1 MRKYKIYMMSAR
13 NIISYAEKDSDGIFK
28 FNLQARETEKC
39 KVPTA
44 SHEQESNALFYQIM
58 CHLHGDNFE
67 FPEDVNLI
75 TDLEDVI
82 FYIDFSG
89 IFDRNGQQ
97 KRYAERQQ
105 KARDMFR
112 KNGIK
117 LDFGKGSMPYVAFER
132 SQSMSRNARLSFIR
146 KDFYEAVRRRI
157 MLDMKIGEC
166 QLSKLYAYNGLMLS
180 SGTRIDG
187 VEIDRLHRVIV
198 VENNKLQA
206 SANVITVED
215 DGSNSN
221 MRKYHRVERHEQ
233 FTVLEYD
240 GEGLISKE
248 YANVVDKK
256 LCGKSVHTSF
266 QIRMPYVKG
275 MLHKV
280 DFKDLLISAGFEHI
294 IDIWGEKHPISD
306 VDVILTESMFKG
318 KGWLSDSKMTWQDY
332 WDKFRKYKHAL
343 YITNVSKQYPEKFTE
358 LNYQFLNTLSV
369 RAEEFRPSDLPLSW
383 EHSPEEDNRN
393 WLTKQTELEYYNLCA
408 NEEYRRQYFLKE
420 KEKGFWKKKT
430 KANYLADILEI
441 NPLFINESIYSK
453 ELEDRAE
460 SILKDYSLGTLLV
473 AGDSRYLSAD
483 LLRLLSIIPM
493 TRKSKLTESE
503 KKFYATLMSDRF
515 SDQSFY
521 APKAAYEADTLCT
534 LLRNPHIARNEEIIL
549 KLMKD
554 IKKMRHHY
562 LGHLSD
568 VVMVDSEMY
577 AAERLGGADYDGDTI
592 KTIADPIVNI
602 CVQRNYEFEGS
613 FEDRNNM
620 PFLKIPSAEPLLSDA
635 NDWEARFETVKNTF
649 SSRVGQISNAAFDRS
664 VIAYNENSTSEERQ
678 KCREEAET
686 LAILTGLE
694 IDSAKTG
701 IKPDLS
707 EYLGKSKRQRSI
719 FLTYKRLLE
728 NVSKGVTDAKSKLNK
743 FFENTNWDEIDSN
756 VEKLP
761 YYAKM
766 LKDGIPKIK
775 AATIPDNK
783 LFNFA
788 TEDGWKDKLNTDIL
802 DVVSTLISEYD
813 EVLRRIRVS
822 RADIQTKK
830 RYKDIDRIL
839 FSQGKDEDFDADV
852 LYAEFSKISDEHLQK
867 IHEAMIEQ
875 NWHRMIKEDR
885 GAFLSEWLPELTEYF
900 DILSDFT
907 FSGYRILNDL
917 ILDIREAN
925 SVESSRQ
932 LYRDGDTE
940 NMVVM
945 TDAYVN
951 KLASDSYREA
961 VAKKCRE
968 LLEKIIKPVDA
979 VKYAVALGKRG
990 FMWDVLIDCV
1000 SKNALKVRRDDL

>member
-13 NIISYAEKDSDGIFK
+13 NIISYAQRDSDDIYK

-44 SHEQESNALFYQIM
+44 SYEQESNALFYQIM
-58 CHLHGDNFE
+58 CQLHGDDFE
-67 FPEDVNLI
+67 IPEDINLI

-82 FYIDFSG
+82 FYIDFAG
-89 IFDRNGQQ
+89 IFDRNGEQ
-97 KRYAERQQ
+97 KRYFERQQ

-112 KNGIK
+112 PDGIT
-117 LDFGKGSMPYVAFER
+117 LDFGAGSHSYVAFER

-146 KDFYEAVRRRI
+146 ADLYEEVRRRI
-157 MLDMKIGEC
+157 MLNMNIGEC

-187 VEIDRLHRVIV
+187 VEIDKPHRVIV
-198 VENNKLQA
+198 VENNKLPA

-248 YANVVDKK
+248 YANVIDKK

-280 DFKDLLISAGFEHI
+280 DFKDLLISAGFEQI
-294 IDIWGEKHPISD
+294 IDVWGEKHPISD
-306 VDVILTESMFKG
+306 VDIILTESMFKG

-332 WDKFRKYKHAL
+332 WDKFRKYNHAL
-343 YITNVSKQYPEKFTE
+343 YITNVSKLHPEKFTE

-369 RAEEFRPSDLPLSW
+369 RAEEFRPIDLPLSW

-420 KEKGFWKKKT
+420 KNRFFWNKKT
-430 KANYLADILEI
+430 KSSHLADILEI
-441 NPLFINESIYSK
+441 NPLFINESIYAK

-483 LLRLLSIIPM
+483 LLRFLSIIPF
-493 TRKSKLTESE
+493 TRKYKLTESE

-515 SDQSFY
+515 PEQSFY
-521 APKAAYEADTLCT
+521 APKADYEVDTLCT

-554 IKKMRHHY
+554 IKKMRDHY

-635 NDWEARFETVKNTF
+635 NDWEARFETIKNTF

-678 KCREEAET
+678 KCREEAEV

-728 NVSKGVTDAKSKLNK
+728 NADKGATGAKDKLK
-743 FFENTNWDEIDSN
+743 QFFENTNWDEIDSN

-775 AATIPDNK
+775 AAIIPDNK

-788 TEDGWKDKLNTDIL
+788 IEDDWKEKLNADIL
-802 DVVSTLISEYD
+802 DAVSTLISEYD

-822 RADIQTKK
+822 RADIMLHTE
-830 RYKDIDRIL
+830 RMIL
-839 FSQGKDEDFDADV
+839 FP
-852 LYAEFSKISDEHLQK
+852 L
-867 IHEAMIEQ
+867 
-875 NWHRMIKEDR
+875 
-885 GAFLSEWLPELTEYF
+885 
-900 DILSDFT
+900 
-907 FSGYRILNDL
+907 
-917 ILDIREAN
+917 
-925 SVESSRQ
+925 
-932 LYRDGDTE
+932 
-940 NMVVM
+940 
-945 TDAYVN
+945 
-951 KLASDSYREA
+951 
-961 VAKKCRE
+961 
-968 LLEKIIKPVDA
+968 
-979 VKYAVALGKRG
+979 
-990 FMWDVLIDCV
+990 
-1000 SKNALKVRRDDL
+1000 

>member
-1 MRKYKIYMMSAR
+1 
-13 NIISYAEKDSDGIFK
+13 
-28 FNLQARETEKC
+28 
-39 KVPTA
+39 
-44 SHEQESNALFYQIM
+44 
-58 CHLHGDNFE
+58 
-67 FPEDVNLI
+67 
-75 TDLEDVI
+75 
-82 FYIDFSG
+82 
-89 IFDRNGQQ
+89 
-97 KRYAERQQ
+97 
-105 KARDMFR
+105 
-112 KNGIK
+112 
-117 LDFGKGSMPYVAFER
+117 
-132 SQSMSRNARLSFIR
+132 
-146 KDFYEAVRRRI
+146 
-157 MLDMKIGEC
+157 
-166 QLSKLYAYNGLMLS
+166 
-180 SGTRIDG
+180 
-187 VEIDRLHRVIV
+187 
-198 VENNKLQA
+198 
-206 SANVITVED
+206 
-215 DGSNSN
+215 
-221 MRKYHRVERHEQ
+221 
-233 FTVLEYD
+233 
-240 GEGLISKE
+240 
-248 YANVVDKK
+248 
-256 LCGKSVHTSF
+256 
-266 QIRMPYVKG
+266 
-275 MLHKV
+275 
-280 DFKDLLISAGFEHI
+280 
-294 IDIWGEKHPISD
+294 
-306 VDVILTESMFKG
+306 
-318 KGWLSDSKMTWQDY
+318 
-332 WDKFRKYKHAL
+332 
-343 YITNVSKQYPEKFTE
+343 
-358 LNYQFLNTLSV
+358 
-369 RAEEFRPSDLPLSW
+369 
-383 EHSPEEDNRN
+383 
-393 WLTKQTELEYYNLCA
+393 
-408 NEEYRRQYFLKE
+408 
-420 KEKGFWKKKT
+420 
-430 KANYLADILEI
+430 
-441 NPLFINESIYSK
+441 
-453 ELEDRAE
+453 
-460 SILKDYSLGTLLV
+460 
-473 AGDSRYLSAD
+473 
-483 LLRLLSIIPM
+483 M

-515 SDQSFY
+515 PEQSFY
-521 APKAAYEADTLCT
+521 APKAAYEVDALCT

-554 IKKMRHHY
+554 IKKMRDHY

-620 PFLKIPSAEPLLSDA
+620 PFLKIPSAEPLISDA
-635 NDWEARFETVKNTF
+635 NDWKARFETVKNTF

-678 KCREEAET
+678 KCREEAEV

-728 NVSKGVTDAKSKLNK
+728 NADKGTTGAKDKLK
-743 FFENTNWDEIDSN
+743 QFFENTNWEEIDSN

-775 AATIPDNK
+775 AAIIPDNK

-788 TEDGWKDKLNTDIL
+788 VEDDWKEKLNTDIL
-802 DVVSTLISEYD
+802 DAVSALISEYD

-875 NWHRMIKEDR
+875 NWHLMIKEDR
-885 GAFLSEWLPELTEYF
+885 EAFLSEWLPELEEYF
-900 DILSDFT
+900 DILADFS

-925 SVESSRQ
+925 SIESSRQ

-940 NMVVM
+940 NMVAM

-968 LLEKIIKPVDA
+968 LLEKIIKPADA
-979 VKYAVALGKRG
+979 VKYAVALGKRS
-990 FMWDVLIDCV
+990 FMWDVLIDYV

>member
-13 NIISYAEKDSDGIFK
+13 NIISYAQRDSDDIYK

-44 SHEQESNALFYQIM
+44 SYEQESNALFYQIM
-58 CHLHGDNFE
+58 CQLHGDDFE
-67 FPEDVNLI
+67 IPEDINLI

-82 FYIDFSG
+82 FYIDFAG
-89 IFDRNGQQ
+89 IFDRNGEQ
-97 KRYAERQQ
+97 KRYFERQQ

-112 KNGIK
+112 PDGIT
-117 LDFGKGSMPYVAFER
+117 LDFGAGSHSYVAFER

-146 KDFYEAVRRRI
+146 ADLYEEVRRRI
-157 MLDMKIGEC
+157 MLDMNIGEC

-180 SGTRIDG
+180 SGTRIDN
-187 VEIDRLHRVIV
+187 VEIDKPHRVIV
-198 VENNKLQA
+198 VENNKLPA

-221 MRKYHRVERHEQ
+221 MCKYHRVERHEQ

-248 YANVVDKK
+248 YANVIDKK

-280 DFKDLLISAGFEHI
+280 DFKDLLISAGFEYI
-294 IDIWGEKHPISD
+294 IDVWGEKHPISD
-306 VDVILTESMFKG
+306 VDIILTESMFKG
-318 KGWLSDSKMTWQDY
+318 KGWLSDSKMIWQDY
-332 WDKFRKYKHAL
+332 WDKFRKYNHAL
-343 YITNVSKQYPEKFTE
+343 YITNVSKLHPEKFTE

-369 RAEEFRPSDLPLSW
+369 RAEEFRPNDLPLSW
-383 EHSPEEDNRN
+383 EQSPEEDTRN

-420 KEKGFWKKKT
+420 KNRFFWNKKT
-430 KANYLADILEI
+430 KSSHLADILEI
-441 NPLFINESIYSK
+441 NPLFINESIYAK

-460 SILKDYSLGTLLV
+460 SVLKDYSLGTLLV

-493 TRKSKLTESE
+493 ERKTKLTESE

-515 SDQSFY
+515 PEQSFY
-521 APKAAYEADTLCT
+521 APKAAYEVDALCT

-554 IKKMRHHY
+554 IKKMRDHY

-620 PFLKIPSAEPLLSDA
+620 PFLKIPSAEPLISDA
-635 NDWEARFETVKNTF
+635 NDWKARFETIKNTF

-678 KCREEAET
+678 KCREEAEV

-728 NVSKGVTDAKSKLNK
+728 NADKGTTGAKDKLK
-743 FFENTNWDEIDSN
+743 QFFENTNWEEIDSN

-775 AATIPDNK
+775 AAIIPDNK

-788 TEDGWKDKLNTDIL
+788 IEDDWKEKLNADIL
-802 DVVSTLISEYD
+802 DAVSTLISEYD

-839 FSQGKDEDFDADV
+839 FSQGKDEDFDVDV

-867 IHEAMIEQ
+867 IHEAMVEQ
-875 NWHRMIKEDR
+875 NWHLMIKEDR
-885 GAFLSEWLPELTEYF
+885 EAFLSEWLPELEEYF

-968 LLEKIIKPVDA
+968 LIEKIIKPADA
-979 VKYAVALGKRG
+979 VKYAVALGKRS
-990 FMWDVLIDCV
+990 FMWDVLIDYV